1 VSAFEPAPC
10 LLCGG
15 QRLIPLA
22 RRGQFGLPARVAICP
37 RDGLVFLSP
46 RWTRSE
52 YLRFYAE
59 DYDRHYRPEVFGVE
73 SEEERYAQARQ
84 VGERLTR
91 LGLLAG
97 RQRALDVGSGMGW
110 TLDWLRRL
118 EPSLELSAVEAS
130 PRCRE
135 NLRQLG
141 VEVLS
146 LDIEGDWAPGSYDL
160 VVLRH
165 VLEHLFDPIATL
177 RKIAGR
183 LAPGGVV
190 YLAAPDMLDPRGSL
204 RRRLFRAVHTYY
216 YSAPTLEE
224 ICARAGLRPLALESE
239 GGELWGVFEVGGDAS
254 FEPPGPE
261 HFRRQL
267 GVILQHRLRT
277 LPEGARHQ
285 LRLARLR
292 LFGEK
297 S

>member
-1 VSAFEPAPC
+1 MSAFEPAPC

-46 RWTRSE
+46 RWTREE

-59 DYDRHYRPEVFGVE
+59 DYDRHYRPEVFGQE
-73 SEEERYAQARQ
+73 SEEARYAKARV
-84 VGERLTR
+84 VGQRLTR

-97 RQRALDVGSGMGW
+97 RKRALDVGSGMGW

-118 EPSLELSAVEAS
+118 EPELEASAVEAS

-135 NLRQLG
+135 NLERLG
-141 VEVLS
+141 VTLLS
-146 LDIEGDWAPGSYDL
+146 QDVEGEWPQASYDL
-160 VVLRH
+160 VILRH
-165 VLEHLFDPIATL
+165 VLEHLLDPIATL

-183 LAPGGVV
+183 LGAEGVL
-190 YLAAPDMLDPRGSL
+190 YLAVPDMLDPRGSL

-216 YSAPTLEE
+216 YAAPTLEE
-224 ICARAGLRPLALESE
+224 VCARAGLRPLALESE
-239 GGELWGVFEVGGDAS
+239 GGELWGVFQAGDHAS
-254 FEPPGPE
+254 SPRPGRE

-267 GVILQHRLRT
+267 GVILGHRLRT
-277 LPEGARHQ
+277 LPEGAKHQ
-285 LRLARLR
+285 LRLVRQRLER
-292 LFGEK
+292 G
-297 S
+297 